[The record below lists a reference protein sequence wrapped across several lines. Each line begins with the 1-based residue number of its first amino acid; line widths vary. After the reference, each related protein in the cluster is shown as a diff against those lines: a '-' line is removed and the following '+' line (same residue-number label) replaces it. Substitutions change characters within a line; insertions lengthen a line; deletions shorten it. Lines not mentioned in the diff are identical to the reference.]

1 MKIWCVDHALTWS
14 IHSEVYFTKE
24 EAQEQYDHY
33 SNIKDAYVKM
43 YQVEDIWGW
52 CGRHF
57 DQVIHEVLTSRD
69 SGDDFIFVHGLIE
82 ELKEAAAHCGLEQF
96 SADACW
102 QTELPDKVTDQF
114 VLSVAW
120 VSEGKLFHHIHRFE
134 ALGAWY
140 KNPTIVERRSKWQKE
155 N

>member
-1 MKIWCVDHALTWS
+1 MKIWCVDHAGLSWNIRS
-14 IHSEVYFTKE
+14 DLYFTKE
-24 EAQEQYDHY
+24 EAQAQYDKY
-33 SNIKDAYVKM
+33 DIDGFYRKM

-52 CGRHF
+52 CSRHF
-57 DQVIHEVLTSRD
+57 DKVIIEVLASRD
-69 SGDDFIFVHGLIE
+69 SGDDFIFIHGLIE

-120 VSEGKLFHHIHRFE
+120 ISEGKLFHRIHRFE

-140 KNPTIVERRSKWQKE
+140 KNPTIVERRSKWQRE

>member
-1 MKIWCVDHALTWS
+1 MKIWCVDYSGLSHMIDSTLF
-14 IHSEVYFTKE
+14 FTKA
-24 EAQEQYDHY
+24 EAQNRYDTLPNADCY
-33 SNIKDAYVKM
+33 KKM

-52 CGRHF
+52 CGRNF
-57 DQVIHEVLTSRD
+57 DQVIHEVLASRD

-82 ELKEAAAHCGLEQF
+82 ELKDAAAHCGLEQF

-102 QTELPDKVTDQF
+102 SDEADNRVTDTF

-120 VSEGKLFHHIHRFE
+120 VSEGKLFHRIHRFE

-140 KNPTIVERRSKWQKE
+140 KNPTIVERRSKYEKI
-155 N
+155 

>member
-24 EAQEQYDHY
+24 EAQERYDHY
-33 SNIKDAYVKM
+33 SSIKDTYVKM

-57 DQVIHEVLTSRD
+57 DQVILEVLSSRD
-69 SGDDFIFVHGLIE
+69 SGDDFIFIHGLIE

-102 QTELPDKVTDQF
+102 PDGADNRVIDTF

-120 VSEGKLFHHIHRFE
+120 ISEGKLFHRIHRFE
-134 ALGAWY
+134 ALDTWY

>member
-1 MKIWCVDHALTWS
+1 MKIWCVDHAGLSWNIRS
-14 IHSEVYFTKE
+14 DLYFTKHEAE
-24 EAQEQYDHY
+24 EKYNQYAAIDGF
-33 SNIKDAYVKM
+33 YVKM
-43 YQVEDIWGW
+43 YQVDDIWGW
-52 CGRHF
+52 CARNF
-57 DQVIHEVLTSRD
+57 DKVIHEVLVSRD

-102 QTELPDKVTDQF
+102 QTELPDKATDQF

-120 VSEGKLFHHIHRFE
+120 ISEGKLFHRIHRFE

-140 KNPTIVERRSKWQKE
+140 KNSTIVERRSKWEK
-155 N
+155 

>member
-1 MKIWCVDHALTWS
+1 MKIWCVDHS
-14 IHSEVYFTKE
+14 GMSSHIYSELFFTKL
-24 EAQEQYDHY
+24 EAQAAFENHNLPDTYC
-33 SNIKDAYVKM
+33 KM

-57 DQVIHEVLTSRD
+57 DQIIHEVLVSRD
-69 SGDDFIFVHGLIE
+69 SGDDFIFVHGLVE

-120 VSEGKLFHHIHRFE
+120 VSEGKLFHRIHRFE

-140 KNPTIVERRSKWQKE
+140 KKPTIVERRSKQQ
-155 N
+155 NG

>member
-1 MKIWCVDHALTWS
+1 MKIWCFDHASLS
-14 IHSEVYFTKE
+14 YNIHSDLYFSKE
-24 EAQEQYDHY
+24 EAQERY
-33 SNIKDAYVKM
+33 DAYNFDGAYRKL

-57 DQVIHEVLTSRD
+57 DQVILEVLASRD

-82 ELKEAAAHCGLEQF
+82 ELKEAAEHCGLEQF
-96 SADACW
+96 SANACW

-120 VSEGKLFHHIHRFE
+120 ISEGKLFHRIHRFE

-140 KNPTIVERRSKWQKE
+140 KNPTIVERRSEWQK
-155 N
+155 

>member
-1 MKIWCVDHALTWS
+1 MKIWCVDWS
-14 IHSEVYFTKE
+14 GLGFNIHTNLYFTKA
-24 EAQEQYDHY
+24 EAQANYDKY
-33 SNIKDAYVKM
+33 DIDGFYRKM

-57 DQVIHEVLTSRD
+57 DQVIREVLTSRD

-96 SADACW
+96 GADACW
-102 QTELPDKVTDQF
+102 QTELDKVTDQF

-120 VSEGKLFHHIHRFE
+120 VSEGKLFHRIHRFE

-140 KNPTIVERRSKWQKE
+140 KNPTIVERRSKYE
-155 N
+155 